1 MVFLGQWR
9 GRQKPERIHE
19 VGWPMRIGMLLAAIT
34 CLLLGILPTWVIGW
48 LDTIPEQLC
57 GGRLAESAG
66 KFGWMW
72 LTPIAHERASYSG
85 PVVFIGI
92 LAVVAVTWLLLH
104 LRSTRVSRVPIW
116 DCGFAKLTPRM
127 QYTASAFSMPIRRVL
142 GFLFAVREQV
152 EIVPHTNHP
161 AFPGSLQYRLRIRD
175 RFWNWLYE
183 PQGEAAY
190 WVARQ
195 VGKLQHGHIQIY
207 LLYSFVTLIVLLVF
221 LG

>member
-1 MVFLGQWR
+1 
-9 GRQKPERIHE
+9 
-19 VGWPMRIGMLLAAIT
+19 MRAGMLLASIS
-34 CLLLGILPTWVIGW
+34 CLLLGIFPTWVIGW

-72 LTPIAHERASYSG
+72 LTPIAHGRASYSG
-85 PVVFIGI
+85 PMVFIGI

-104 LRSTRVSRVPIW
+104 ARATSSRRVPVW

-152 EIVPHTNHP
+152 EVVPHTNHP
-161 AFPGSLQYRLRIRD
+161 SLPGSLQYRLRIRD
-175 RFWNWLYE
+175 RFWNWLYA
-183 PQGEAAY
+183 PQGDAAY
-190 WVARQ
+190 WIARQ
-195 VGKLQHGHIQIY
+195 VGKLQQGRIQIY